1 MAGASM
7 GDTRFF
13 ARSGPHHL
21 AAVAEAARGIAPAI
35 DLVLSG
41 VAPLERPAPAM

>member
-35 DLVLSG
+35 DLMLSG
-41 VAPLERPAPAM
+41 VAPLQAAGPAM